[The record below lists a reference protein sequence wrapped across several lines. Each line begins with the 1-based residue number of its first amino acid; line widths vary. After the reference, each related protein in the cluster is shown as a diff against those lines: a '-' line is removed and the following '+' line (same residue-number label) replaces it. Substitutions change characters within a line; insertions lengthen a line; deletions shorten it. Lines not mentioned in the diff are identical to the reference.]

1 MIDRLCG
8 INIQGRC
15 FSNLT
20 LLRFFP
26 NPKNRI
32 SIVYGRNGS
41 GKSTISDGVN
51 YLTQSDI
58 NSDINVK
65 LIDNN
70 DSCINYAPSDNKIFV
85 FNENYINSKVK
96 IHSDGLD
103 TILLFGEAGEYQS
116 EINQY
121 ELLKSNSEKEKS
133 DKQMELEKYQH
144 NNEPLNPEYHFD
156 QIKKVLK
163 QDNGWA
169 EIDSILKGN
178 KTKTSITAKV
188 IDEIIKLTP
197 QSSLDEIKKEFREK
211 KLIYDKIST
220 HNTKCLNPIVQII
233 YKKNLETLIC
243 ELLSKQIKQS
253 ELTDREKEI
262 LKAVQSGQQEFI
274 ENAYLNFKS
283 SSISTCPFCYQKINE
298 EYKQKLIE
306 NIRHVLNKDV
316 KEHKQQLHN
325 IIFPNL
331 NFNYDNYS
339 EIDEELVDKIN
350 TQKNICQ
357 DLINQYKE
365 LINQK
370 LGNIYTPIN
379 IDINGLVDRIV
390 DLNTLLK
397 QLENKRLDFNE
408 SINKKDRFKK
418 ELINLNKEIAYY
430 QILDHYKSYK
440 KQEKEKHGLVS
451 NIEQINSDLNK
462 IESHIK
468 ELKGKMSKL
477 GLAVNYINKSL
488 NYIFMDSKRIS
499 IELKN
504 QKYYLK
510 VNGENVT
517 PNKVSLGERNI
528 IALCYFF
535 TQIMDQKD
543 MSKPYNDESL
553 IIIDDPISS
562 FDFENRIGITSYLKY
577 EIDKI
582 IRGNKNSKVLILSHD
597 LSTIFDLQKI
607 MEEINK
613 VSKEKSIFLKFELSN
628 GKLSNFE
635 RKRNEYQVLLQ
646 KIYNYACDV
655 NQNDDNNIIIGNIMR
670 RVLEAFST
678 FSYQKSIEEVSYNKI
693 ILNKLGKYS
702 SYFQHLMYRL
712 VLHGESH
719 YEEQVYTMRDGL
731 EFHELISDDSK
742 KKTAKDILCF
752 IYLLN
757 EVHIQSYL
765 GDKAINNIK
774 RWLSN
779 IEKIFSTETTIEQTQ
794 NKKSVDLYELPS
806 SAGMGLYL
814 DNIVPHREY
823 LTDNKECDFALKISG
838 NSMEPDVPDNSIVLV
853 KQCKNLDD
861 GKIGI
866 FILNGSAFCKKI
878 THKNNNAYLESINP
892 KYKPIKIIEYDS
904 FKTFGE
910 VIEVCE
916 D

>member
-1 MIDRLCG
+1 MIEKLCG
-8 INIQGRC
+8 ITIQGRC

-20 LLRFFP
+20 LLKLFP

-32 SIVYGRNGS
+32 TIVYGRNGS

-51 YLTQSDI
+51 YLTQSDV

-70 DSCINYAPSDNKIFV
+70 DSYINYVPSDNKIFV
-85 FNENYINSKVK
+85 FNENYINKKVK

-116 EINQY
+116 EINHY
-121 ELLKSNSEKEKS
+121 ELLKSNNEKQKN
-133 DKQMELEKYQH
+133 DKQKEFEKYQK
-144 NNEPLNPEYHFD
+144 NNEPLNPEYHFN
-156 QIKKVLK
+156 QIKKILK
-163 QDNGWA
+163 QDDGWA
-169 EIDSILKGN
+169 DIDSKLKGN
-178 KTKTSITAKV
+178 KTKTPINANV
-188 IDEIIKLTP
+188 IKEIGKLTP
-197 QSSLDEIKKEFREK
+197 QSTLNEIKQKFK
-211 KLIYDKIST
+211 KTKLIFDKIST
-220 HNTKCLNPIVQII
+220 TNTRYLNPIVQITL
-233 YKKNLETLIC
+233 KKDLETLIC
-243 ELLSKQIKQS
+243 DLLSKQIKQS

-262 LKAVQSGQQEFI
+262 LKAVQNGQQEFI
-274 ENAYLNFKS
+274 EKAYLNFNNS
-283 SSISTCPFCYQKINE
+283 NISTCPFCYQKISD

-316 KEHKQQLHN
+316 KEHKQQLNN
-325 IIFPNL
+325 IVFPNL
-331 NFNYDNYS
+331 SFNYDNYS
-339 EIDEELVDKIN
+339 VIDEELVDKIN

-357 DLINQYKE
+357 DLINQYQE
-365 LINQK
+365 LINRK

-379 IDINGLVDRIV
+379 IDKNGLVDKII
-390 DLNTLLK
+390 DFNILLQ

-408 SINKKDRFKK
+408 SIRKIDRLKK

-430 QILDHYKSYK
+430 QILDHYESYK
-440 KQEKEKHGLVS
+440 KQEKEKDDLVAD
-451 NIEQINSDLNK
+451 IEQIDSDLNI
-462 IESHIK
+462 IESHLK

-517 PNKVSLGERNI
+517 PNNVSLGERNI

-562 FDFENRIGITSYLKY
+562 FDFENRIGITSYLKS

-582 IRGNKNSKVLILSHD
+582 IRGNKNSKILILSHD

-613 VSKEKSIFLKFELSN
+613 VSIEKSIFLKFELINS
-628 GKLSNFE
+628 KLCDFK

-646 KIYNYACDV
+646 KIYHYASDV

-678 FSYQKSIEEVSYNKI
+678 FSYQNSIEEVSYNKL
-693 ILNKLGKYS
+693 ILKKLGKYS
-702 SYFQHLMYRL
+702 FYFEHLMYRL

-719 YEEQVYTMRDGL
+719 YEEQVYTMHDGL

-765 GDKAINNIK
+765 GDKAVNNIK

-779 IEKIFSTETTIEQTQ
+779 IEKILFTESTIEQTQ
-794 NKKSVDLYELPS
+794 NKRSIDLYELPS
-806 SAGMGLYL
+806 SAGVGLHL
-814 DNIVPHREY
+814 DNNVPKKEY
-823 LTDNKECDFALKISG
+823 QTDNKECDFALKISG
-838 NSMEPDVPDNSIVLV
+838 NSMEPDIPDNSIVLV
-853 KQCKNLDD
+853 KQCKNLED
-861 GKIGI
+861 GKIGV
-866 FILNGSAFCKKI
+866 FVLNGSAFCKKI

-892 KYKPIKIIEYDS
+892 QYKPIKIIEYDLLE
-904 FKTFGE
+904 TFGE

-916 D
+916 N